1 MPSVLNSIIFTAPA
15 QLNAILL
22 LFNRG
27 ETLFSF
33 HWGHAAYVI
42 FVRALTSMIFRKK
55 GGTHEKTTHQ
65 L

>member
-1 MPSVLNSIIFTAPA
+1 VLA
-15 QLNAILL
+15 QINPILL

-33 HWGHAAYVI
+33 HWGHTAYQE
-42 FVRALTSMIFRKK
+42 SDRKK
-55 GGTHEKTTHQ
+55 GCDANK